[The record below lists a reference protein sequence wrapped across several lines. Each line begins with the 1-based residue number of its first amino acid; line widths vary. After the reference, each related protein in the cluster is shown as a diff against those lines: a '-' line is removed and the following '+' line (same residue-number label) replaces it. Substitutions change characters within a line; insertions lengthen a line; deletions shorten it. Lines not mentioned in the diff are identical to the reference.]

1 MVTTIEKSV
10 ERKVRT
16 SAEMLTQVSG
26 SVPTTGRVFDIA
38 MHSPVYTLRPVL
50 FTGAAGCS
58 VASTQLPLRQ
68 QLPARPKR
76 GVVPTASRSLNGGH
90 TP

>member
-1 MVTTIEKSV
+1 MVTTIEKPV

-26 SVPTTGRVFDIA
+26 SIPTTGRVFDIA

-58 VASTQLPLRQ
+58 ATSTRLVLRQ
-68 QLPARPKR
+68 QLPARTTGD
-76 GVVPTASRSLNGGH
+76 GVPGAK
-90 TP
+90 